1 MRKPKRILMLALCC
15 LPLWGARPVS
25 EAAWNAIPFYEC
37 ARLESTREE
46 ICLRINCLNA
56 EVETCVIEADAGTL
70 AMDMADAP
78 SFQWDRETRRMSVV
92 WNGAFILRYRPAAPE
107 TPFLEREDE
116 LAGSLLVSYYDRQEK
131 CVARW
136 RVNIVRAF
144 RYLLAQQE
152 PVKE

>member
-1 MRKPKRILMLALCC
+1 MGRAAVP
-15 LPLWGARPVS
+15 
-25 EAAWNAIPFYEC
+25 EAARNEIPFYEC
-37 ARLESTREE
+37 TRLESTREE
-46 ICLRINCLNA
+46 ICLRINCSNA
-56 EVETCVIEADAGTL
+56 EVETCVIEIDAGML

-78 SFQWDRETRRMSVV
+78 SFQWDRETRRMSVAC
-92 WNGAFILRYRPAAPE
+92 NGAFILHYRPAAPE
-107 TPFLEREDE
+107 APYLEQEEE
-116 LAGSLLVSYYDRQEK
+116 LAGSLLVSYYDRQGK

>member
-1 MRKPKRILMLALCC
+1 
-15 LPLWGARPVS
+15 
-25 EAAWNAIPFYEC
+25 
-37 ARLESTREE
+37 
-46 ICLRINCLNA
+46 
-56 EVETCVIEADAGTL
+56 
-70 AMDMADAP
+70 
-78 SFQWDRETRRMSVV
+78 MSVV